1 MKLKRP
7 LRHESLESRRLL
19 AAKLDF
25 GGFEP
30 LHRFPWKSAD
40 ISWESADFKQA
51 KAVLGDSELVRGT
64 KSLDFVD
71 AMLYPGLS
79 YGHDLVQEV
88 GDRLFVVDQG
98 RGPEHGASLL
108 VFERSVEGELDLVQ
122 ESKLE
127 MHVDEMFVHQEQVV
141 LIGNRFDVRIMAPA
155 GLVTAASKAV
165 STLFE
170 GASSDR
176 DWKLDQDWMPKPPT
190 VQTIALTISID
201 SEFEGDVVEQTLP
214 GLSHTIHADGDRLVV
229 ISSLHQPSFS
239 PLPRQDRSDFSPEF
253 SGLVTTYQVTPKG
266 LQKTSAAEIPL
277 LGTSVAR
284 ENDLFVASTKQSDF
298 VDWILPFWGGDK
310 AEEDTSVLPDPEI
323 SPPTVVVARYSLAD
337 KELADKELADRELTD
352 KELTDDQLHEV
363 ASAELGQGVLVHFGV
378 AQDGLT
384 GVAVYKDFDE
394 GTATTTIALLDF
406 AGDGIELV
414 ESVGVDGAYG
424 HVISGGSDYIVLGDW
439 KGESLLVIETDLKLD
454 LEAEDRVQAVTLPDG
469 IELDHSAIR
478 MGDRLVLRGQRAAE
492 VDSVEDDLQAEAE
505 NFDPALVSRKPQ
517 GLAPFSFAPGVQKP
531 TVFLVVS
538 LSEKAVLNEI
548 QVPDELRAVSY
559 ESLVLIDKDSQR
571 FGFVA
576 EESRVSSVEGRQRSF
591 GENQWVF
598 GRLGEAGNFQLEGV
612 IPIDGWL
619 EVDVTPERLVVR
631 LADHL
636 KEYDWE
642 RPSDPTLI
650 PLPRPLPPLEAV
662 NDQFRRRDHGRDQ
675 VFAVLAN
682 DLVSRRG
689 ARSSVQIVELI
700 GAPEGAEIVRGH
712 AIKIPA
718 AAFQEVDSLQFE
730 YVIRDGVRESQAAVD
745 ISVVGLREP
754 EVKELVDAVLLR
766 AAEDYE
772 VSVDELK
779 VLSVERL
786 FDRGLPLEL
795 PGGPI
800 DLDWLPSVLVVLEFG
815 QSKALYAA
823 DSEGDVSRLVKWESD
838 HLAEFAVS
846 AVDSS
851 GKPMADVREG
861 DELFLQLNA
870 KDFRHRPRGL
880 DSAFFDLAIPTE
892 YFEVTGK
899 VEFGPG
905 FKAEQF
911 DKLKEVAPAAFKNG
925 VIESLGVKSKE
936 TGSELIEGEA
946 SEWQEMLRIGVR
958 AVATGE
964 VELLPQPAGEG
975 GAAALLRGMDQQ
987 LPDNLVRFVET
998 GFEILPALR
1007 DKPHDATGDGKLTPL
1022 DALVVINFLGDF
1034 GSVRL
1039 ADLPGKLG
1047 FDSSQREGEAPASI
1061 DAMKRYDTNGNGII
1075 TALDALIVINGLT
1088 LASVTAEAEADEE
1101 FADRALEQ
1109 FVPIDTIRKVD
1120 KI

>member
-1 MKLKRP
+1 MKSKRP

-19 AAKLDF
+19 AAKLDL
-25 GGFEP
+25 GGVEP
-30 LHRFPWKSAD
+30 LHRIPWESAD
-40 ISWESADFKQA
+40 ISWDSADLKRA
-51 KAVLGDSELVRGT
+51 KALLGDSDLLQGVKR
-64 KSLDFVD
+64 LDFV
-71 AMLYPGLS
+71 APLLYPGLS
-79 YGHDLVQEV
+79 YGPDLVQEV

-98 RGPEHGASLL
+98 RGPEHGGSLL
-108 VFERSVEGELDLVQ
+108 VFQRSVEGELDLVQ
-122 ESKLE
+122 ESKFK
-127 MHVDEMFVHQEQVV
+127 MHVEQMFVHQEQVV
-141 LIGNRFDVRIMAPA
+141 LIGNRFDARIMAPA
-155 GLVTAASKAV
+155 GLFTAASNAV
-165 STLFE
+165 SALFE
-170 GASSDR
+170 DASSDR

-190 VQTIALTISID
+190 VHTIALTISVD
-201 SEFEGDVVEQTLP
+201 PEFEGEVVEQKLP
-214 GLSHTIHADGDRLVV
+214 GLSHTIHSQGDRLVV
-229 ISSLHQPSFS
+229 ISSLHQPFFS
-239 PLPRQDRSDFSPEF
+239 PLPSHDRSAFSPEL
-253 SGLVTTYQVTPKG
+253 SGLVATYQVTPEG
-266 LQKTSAAEIPL
+266 LQKMSAAEIPL

-284 ENDLFVASTKQSDF
+284 ENDLFVVSTKQSDF
-298 VDWILPFWGGDK
+298 MDWVLPFWGGDE
-310 AEEDTSVLPDPEI
+310 ADEGTSVAPAPEI
-323 SPPTVVVARYSLAD
+323 SPPTVAVARYSLAD
-337 KELADKELADRELTD
+337 NELSG
-352 KELTDDQLHEV
+352 DQLREA
-363 ASAELGQGVLVHFGV
+363 ASVELGPGFLVHFGV

-384 GVAVYKDFDE
+384 GVAIYQGFDE
-394 GTATTTIALLDF
+394 GTPTTTIALLDF
-406 AGDGIELV
+406 AGEGIELV

-424 HVISGGSDYIVLGDW
+424 HVALGVGGSDYVVLRDW
-439 KGESLLVIETDLKLD
+439 KGESLLVIDTDLKLD

-469 IELDHSAIR
+469 IELDHGAIR
-478 MGDRLVLRGQRAAE
+478 MGDRLVLRGQRAAA
-492 VDSVEDDLQAEAE
+492 VDSVQDDLQAEAE
-505 NFDPALVSRKPQ
+505 EIDTDLVSRKSL
-517 GLAPFSFAPGVQKP
+517 GLAPLSFAPGVQEP
-531 TVFLVVS
+531 TVFLVIS
-538 LSEKAVLNEI
+538 LSEKAILSEI
-548 QVPDELRAVSY
+548 QLPDELRALSY

-598 GRLGEAGNFQLEGV
+598 GRLGEAGEFQLEGAV
-612 IPIDGWL
+612 PIDGWL

-636 KEYDWE
+636 EEYDWPQ
-642 RPSDPTLI
+642 PSDPTLI

-689 ARSSVQIVELI
+689 ARPSVKVVELI
-700 GAPEGAEIVRGH
+700 GAPEGAEIVRGR
-712 AIKIPA
+712 AIKVPA
-718 AAFQEVDSLQFE
+718 AAFRDVDSLQFE
-730 YVIRDGVRESQAAVD
+730 YVISDGVRESQAVVD

-754 EVKELVDAVLLR
+754 QVKELVDAVLLQ
-766 AAEDYE
+766 ASEDYE

-779 VLSVERL
+779 VRSVERL

-815 QSKALYAA
+815 KSKALYAA
-823 DSEGDVSRLVKWESD
+823 DSEGDVTRLVQWERD

-861 DELFLQLNA
+861 DELFLQLKA
-870 KDFRHRPRGL
+870 KDFRHRPLGL

-911 DKLKEVAPAAFKNG
+911 DKFKEGAPDAFKDG
-925 VIESLGVKSKE
+925 VIESLGVKSEE
-936 TGSELIEGEA
+936 TVSELIEGEA

-958 AVATGE
+958 AVAAGE

-987 LPDNLVRFVET
+987 LPENLVRFVET

-1007 DKPHDATGDGKLTPL
+1007 DQPHDTTGDGKLTPR
-1022 DALVVINFLGDF
+1022 DALVVINFLGNF

-1047 FDSSQREGEAPASI
+1047 FDSAQSEGETLASI

-1075 TALDALIVINGLT
+1075 TALDALLVINGLT

-1101 FADRALEQ
+1101 AADRALEQ
-1109 FVPIDTIRKVD
+1109 FVPIDTIQKVE